1 MNGFVQSS
9 AYFGVVLTF
18 VSYAIG
24 VFLNKKTKCALVNP
38 ILVSVV
44 LVIAVLVIARI
55 DYDAY
60 YESAKVISFFL
71 TPTTVCLAVP
81 LYEKLHLLR
90 HNAIAILVGILSG
103 VLASL
108 VSIFVMAEL
117 FNFSHTEYVT
127 FLPKSITTAIGIG
140 VSEEL
145 GGMVTLTA
153 AVIIVTG
160 MTGNI
165 LAPFLL
171 RLIRVTDPIARGI
184 AIGTASHA
192 IGTSRAIEMGEV
204 EGAMSGLAIAVAG
217 LITVVGAS
225 LFAELL

>member
-24 VFLNKKTKCALVNP
+24 VFLNKKTKCALINP

-90 HNAIAILVGILSG
+90 RNAIAILVGILSG